1 MYVIGK
7 GGYGKVYKVKDK
19 ITHRYYALK
28 QMTKVKI
35 LEERSEENILN
46 ERMIL
51 AKMHSRFIVSLLY
64 SFQNQNNLFLVMELL
79 TGGDLRYHLLNYR
92 FVFTET
98 QLKFLLTNIILGLEY
113 IHKKGIVHRD
123 IKPENIIFNIQGY
136 LKISD
141 FGISNYLKK
150 LDKSDD
156 SGTPAYMAPETIKGQ
171 DQDYSVDYY

>member
-51 AKMHSRFIVSLLY
+51 AKMHSRF
-64 SFQNQNNLFLVMELL
+64 
-79 TGGDLRYHLLNYR
+79 
-92 FVFTET
+92 
-98 QLKFLLTNIILGLEY
+98 FLLW
-113 IHKKGIVHRD
+113 
-123 IKPENIIFNIQGY
+123 
-136 LKISD
+136 
-141 FGISNYLKK
+141 NY
-150 LDKSDD
+150 
-156 SGTPAYMAPETIKGQ
+156 
-171 DQDYSVDYY
+171 